1 MIDARLQ
8 PLLRRALTPLARVL
22 ARQGARADMLTL
34 TGFMIGLA
42 AVPALAYG
50 HFGLALALILVNRL
64 FDGLDGAVA
73 RLTRPTDRG
82 AFLDIALD
90 FVFYALVPLGFA
102 LVDPSANA
110 LPAAVLIAAFVGTGS
125 SFLAFAVI
133 AAGKGMT
140 ARAYPTK
147 GIYYLGGLTEGFET
161 IALFVLMCLL
171 PQHFAELA
179 YSFAGLCAI
188 TTMTRW
194 RQGWLAFA
202 PAPANEN
209 DTA

>member
-1 MIDARLQ
+1 MIDAALLPLQ
-8 PLLRRALTPLARVL
+8 RRALAPVARFLA
-22 ARQGARADMLTL
+22 ARGLGADAITVA
-34 TGFMIGLA
+34 GFAIGLA
-42 AVPALAYG
+42 AVSALAFG
-50 HFGLALALILVNRL
+50 HFALALALILANRL
-64 FDGLDGAVA
+64 ADGLDGAVA

-102 LVDPSANA
+102 LADPAANA
-110 LPAAVLIAAFVGTGS
+110 LPAAVLVAAFVGTGS

-171 PQHFAELA
+171 PQHFPQLA
-179 YSFAGLCAI
+179 YIFAGLCAI
-188 TTMTRW
+188 TTLTRW

-202 PAPANEN
+202 PEPENEN
-209 DTA
+209 DKA